1 MGEIPPAEP
10 GDIYCVARKINF
22 CLVQYKSR
30 HSMQKS
36 IVKLLLFLYN
46 KEERSGVILIGLTHP
61 TDKLSTASYCMHSSK
76 QVEA

>member
-1 MGEIPPAEP
+1 MRSPIFSLDLFDNRKA
-10 GDIYCVARKINF
+10 KINS

>member
-1 MGEIPPAEP
+1 
-10 GDIYCVARKINF
+10 
-22 CLVQYKSR
+22 
-30 HSMQKS
+30 MQKS

-61 TDKLSTASYCMHSSK
+61 IDKLSTASYCMHSSK